1 MDTLIQIGR
10 GPVFRFAVTIALLGI
25 ARYALLGIVGF
36 QRARRRA
43 GDGRVAIG
51 AAALRS
57 LQALSP
63 ARYLRGNRAAY
74 TAFSVAF
81 HAGVLLVPVL
91 AAGHPRLW
99 ARGLG
104 VTSVIPG
111 LPGVI
116 ADVLTVSTVIT
127 GALLLAGRAWN
138 PASRSLSRLQDWALP
153 ALIVLA
159 FVSGFLLAHPAANPL
174 GSRPVLLIHI
184 ATGDLLLVL
193 TPFTKIAHCA
203 TLPLSQLVNEMAWRF
218 VPGAGHEVTKTLGK
232 EGQPI

>member
-10 GPVFRFAVTIALLGI
+10 GPVFRFAVAIAVLGI
-25 ARYALLGIVGF
+25 ARYVLLGVLGF
-36 QRARRRA
+36 RRARRRA

-51 AAALRS
+51 ALVLRS

-63 ARYLRGNRAAY
+63 ARYLLGNRAAY
-74 TAFSVAF
+74 TACSVAF
-81 HAGVLLVPVL
+81 HAGVLIVPVL
-91 AAGHPRLW
+91 AAGHLRLW

-104 VTSVIPG
+104 IRSLLPA
-111 LPGVI
+111 LPGAI

-127 GALLLAGRAWN
+127 GALLLVGRAWN
-138 PASRSLSRLQDWALP
+138 PASRSLSRVQDWALP

-159 FVSGFLLAHPAANPL
+159 FTSGFLLAHPAATPL
-174 GSRPVLLIHI
+174 GSRSILLLHV
-184 ATGDLLLVL
+184 ATGDLLLLL

-203 TLPLSQLVNEMAWRF
+203 TLPFSQLVNEMAWRF